1 MHIVKRL
8 RGNLTKGKSD
18 DGYVIGIDPSSCFC
32 LSWSPALT
40 VRYFT
45 ARKGVSV
52 CHGGSSAGN
61 KKGVSSH
68 CPACVGSCSWAFS
81 ARRPFQ
87 RSIDFLWFKVRLS
100 GPPGHPQGPGDSAQR
115 TGSMSLPSSGAAG
128 SQPHKHR
135 TGSHSPRLKEL
146 RVGRE
151 ADQETVCEQRSEYR
165 VHV

>member
-18 DGYVIGIDPSSCFC
+18 DGYVIGVDPSSCFC

-68 CPACVGSCSWAFS
+68 CPACACVGSCSWAFS
-81 ARRPFQ
+81 ARRPSQ
-87 RSIDFLWFKVRLS
+87 RSTDFLWFSQAVRS
-100 GPPGHPQGPGDSAQR
+100 ARPP
-115 TGSMSLPSSGAAG
+115 SGARRQCSENWLHVSAFLRG
-128 SQPHKHR
+128 CRLPAPQTQNGKPQSQAQ
-135 TGSHSPRLKEL
+135 GAQSWSG
-146 RVGRE
+146 GRPGNS
-151 ADQETVCEQRSEYR
+151 V
-165 VHV
+165 